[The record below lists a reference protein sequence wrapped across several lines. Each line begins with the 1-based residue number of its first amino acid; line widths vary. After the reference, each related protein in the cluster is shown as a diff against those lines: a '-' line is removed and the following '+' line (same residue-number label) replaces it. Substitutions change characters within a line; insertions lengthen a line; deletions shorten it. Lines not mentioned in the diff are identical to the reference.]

1 MGKQDLLLKSYL
13 EDSRRY
19 ADLWNG
25 SLFQGRQLVK
35 AEELE
40 EINPVLYKSDGGVLL
55 ERTRD
60 LVMKQN
66 RTGQRFAVLAVE
78 NQKPIDYGMPTRV
91 MLEEAMAYNRQIKAI
106 VKKNEKADKEYRE
119 GKGSQVYRDAGE
131 RLYRI
136 RASDR
141 IFPVLTLIVY
151 WGDEQW
157 QGAKSLHDL
166 IDFGSGDMPTEPE
179 LKKLVPE
186 YPLHFLDLSSFSHFE
201 YFRTE
206 LRTLFELYKKR
217 NDKKEFVEYF
227 EKNKNCWNM
236 DDETWNVFGQLTH
249 SRHIK
254 NLMKNKK
261 NQKNGGKDMCK
272 AIDDWV
278 NDAKAEGMALGKT
291 KGIALG
297 RAEAII
303 ELLEEYGEVPDA
315 LKKQLFG
322 QNDIHILKKWLKLS
336 ARANSTEE
344 FVRWMHM
351 S

>member
-1 MGKQDLLLKSYL
+1 MPAGIERNRAFIPINEMNKAGGFVPS
-13 EDSRRY
+13 
-19 ADLWNG
+19 NG
-25 SLFQGRQLVK
+25 SVSP
-35 AEELE
+35 A
-40 EINPVLYKSDGGVLL
+40 
-55 ERTRD
+55 
-60 LVMKQN
+60 
-66 RTGQRFAVLAVE
+66 
-78 NQKPIDYGMPTRV
+78 
-91 MLEEAMAYNRQIKAI
+91 
-106 VKKNEKADKEYRE
+106 KE
-119 GKGSQVYRDAGE
+119 G
-131 RLYRI
+131 I
-136 RASDR
+136 
-141 IFPVLTLIVY
+141 
-151 WGDEQW
+151 
-157 QGAKSLHDL
+157 
-166 IDFGSGDMPTEPE
+166 
-179 LKKLVPE
+179 
-186 YPLHFLDLSSFSHFE
+186 
-201 YFRTE
+201 
-206 LRTLFELYKKR
+206 
-217 NDKKEFVEYF
+217 
-227 EKNKNCWNM
+227 
-236 DDETWNVFGQLTH
+236 WNVFGQLTH

-278 NDAKAEGMALGKT
+278 NDAKAEGMALGKTEGMALGKT